1 MRTGAE
7 RADYKVAL
15 KASMAQFMNMAP
27 GEAILGG
34 FRHWLGNLP
43 ESWQTSLLSTG
54 RPSRLEGL
62 WKV

>member
-27 GEAILGG
+27 GEAYWAASDIGWATFLKAG
-34 FRHWLGNLP
+34 RHLY
-43 ESWQTSLLSTG
+43 
-54 RPSRLEGL
+54 
-62 WKV
+62 